1 MEFFC
6 QLLQAGGLYGL
17 DPFVTPPQ
25 KLAELKIYRG
35 YEQVIG
41 TPKRIKKFNTR

>member
-1 MEFFC
+1 
-6 QLLQAGGLYGL
+6 LQAGGLYGL

-25 KLAELKIYRG
+25 KLAELKIYSR

-41 TPKRIKKFNTR
+41 TPKRIKKFNIR